1 MRIRHS
7 RGEGHGLVKMS
18 LLAAFKKK
26 KAGDKDGPTDDHSDE
41 DVPMTRFADADSP
54 LLRHNADAAAF
65 RLASRRAAAEVDEL
79 MEMRAQMFTGHAA
92 GLPVVS
98 GTWADG
104 VVPYTFSKSVA
115 SRRQKGRRW
124 RQSTVP
130 RVQQGHSSH
139 SQEDMRQVQVCV
151 GRRIASL
158 QRVCEF
164 PSHTP
169 ILLRAVR
176 RLTAVLQ
183 SPELDGILA

>member
-1 MRIRHS
+1 
-7 RGEGHGLVKMS
+7 MS

-41 DVPMTRFADADSP
+41 DVPMTPFADADSP

-115 SRRQKGRRW
+115 GARKDGVGASRRY
-124 RQSTVP
+124 
-130 RVQQGHSSH
+130 RVYNKAIQAIHKKTCARFKCALG
-139 SQEDMRQVQVCV
+139 E
-151 GRRIASL
+151 G
-158 QRVCEF
+158 
-164 PSHTP
+164 
-169 ILLRAVR
+169 
-176 RLTAVLQ
+176 
-183 SPELDGILA
+183 